1 MSNIITRVTQ
11 NGTDVQVFDLGDT
24 ISIRVETPR
33 RLSYLDV
40 AKDSAPVVLAA
51 LVAALAPTS
60 ATGYRWTCPECQVT
74 FYDPDQHAYGH
85 DCEV

>member
-1 MSNIITRVTQ
+1 MSNLIAQVTE
-11 NGTDVQVFDLGDT
+11 NGNNVQIFDLGDT

-40 AKDSAPVVLAA
+40 PSDAVATVIAA
-51 LVAALAPTS
+51 LTAATAP
-60 ATGYRWTCPECQVT
+60 AETGVRWTCPECQVT
-74 FYDPDQHAYGH
+74 FTDPDEFAYGH